1 MLYLFS
7 AASSSGHTIRSI
19 EVLLR
24 AGPILGLAILLMI
37 VWVISFLV
45 YHIAGFFIH
54 LLIIVALILF
64 VVQLFAGKKR

>member
-1 MLYLFS
+1 M
-7 AASSSGHTIRSI
+7 
-19 EVLLR
+19 LLR